1 MTGIALWP
9 TIVFEQDRSVV
20 YETRGPLGEM
30 RLSHWPTVLP
40 PLRERPLLVS
50 PGTTVTADWCADLRD
65 GKPSTPLEYSLVC
78 DTAPP
83 VDAASAEAAAQ
94 AAAQRLEAEAA
105 AAAAAAAPEKARE
118 EADLAALKKA
128 RDEALKAG
136 WAAQGKQ
143 VSGEF
148 MQAAASAPTAAVPE
162 DFDASEWVSAV
173 DEATGK
179 TYYYNSKTGASSW
192 VWPPV

>member
-1 MTGIALWP
+1 M
-9 TIVFEQDRSVV
+9 
-20 YETRGPLGEM
+20 
-30 RLSHWPTVLP
+30 
-40 PLRERPLLVS
+40 
-50 PGTTVTADWCADLRD
+50 
-65 GKPSTPLEYSLVC
+65 EYSLVC

-83 VDAASAEAAAQ
+83 VDAASAEAATQ
-94 AAAQRLEAEAA
+94 QAAQRLSEEAA

>member
-1 MTGIALWP
+1 M
-9 TIVFEQDRSVV
+9 S
-20 YETRGPLGEM
+20 
-30 RLSHWPTVLP
+30 
-40 PLRERPLLVS
+40 
-50 PGTTVTADWCADLRD
+50 
-65 GKPSTPLEYSLVC
+65 K
-78 DTAPP
+78 
-83 VDAASAEAAAQ
+83 
-94 AAAQRLEAEAA
+94 AA
-105 AAAAAAAPEKARE
+105 AAAAKEKE

-173 DEATGK
+173 DEASGK
-179 TYYYNSKTGASSW
+179 TYYYSTKTGASSW
-192 VWPPV
+192 VWPPVPRVRADE

>member
-1 MTGIALWP
+1 MKRLVAL
-9 TIVFEQDRSVV
+9 
-20 YETRGPLGEM
+20 
-30 RLSHWPTVLP
+30 
-40 PLRERPLLVS
+40 
-50 PGTTVTADWCADLRD
+50 
-65 GKPSTPLEYSLVC
+65 
-78 DTAPP
+78 
-83 VDAASAEAAAQ
+83 
-94 AAAQRLEAEAA
+94 AA
-105 AAAAAAAPEKARE
+105 AAAAARCQSAPGARRFRPSAAAAPAKEKE

-173 DEATGK
+173 DEASGK

>member
-1 MTGIALWP
+1 MPAGRGGAGRRPPPRGGSWP
-9 TIVFEQDRSVV
+9 APG
-20 YETRGPLGEM
+20 GP
-30 RLSHWPTVLP
+30 
-40 PLRERPLLVS
+40 
-50 PGTTVTADWCADLRD
+50 
-65 GKPSTPLEYSLVC
+65 
-78 DTAPP
+78 
-83 VDAASAEAAAQ
+83 
-94 AAAQRLEAEAA
+94 
-105 AAAAAAAPEKARE
+105 AAAAPAKEKE

-173 DEATGK
+173 DEASGR